1 MAINL
6 EESTVAIRESRLGG
20 ITGYDG
26 DICDLC
32 RQTKCGSADNRER
45 CFSQAGSCISS
56 ALHGLANIT
65 DIAVI
70 NHAPQGCTA
79 FAPDSLTEHGFVAKK
94 RGVPYH
100 TVILGTDINE
110 KDTVFGATDSLKEIV
125 LETYRRYKPKA
136 IFIGTSCTSGIIG
149 EDIDS
154 VVDELKQ
161 ELPIP
166 VASVHCEGFKSKIL
180 AGRFDLVDH
189 AVLTSIVKPPRKK
202 NHKVNFKNFNESAR
216 EEITELFANFGVEP
230 FFFYATATVEE
241 LSHLSESLAT
251 VCICGS
257 LGTYIGNALEEKY
270 GVPYIKT
277 IDPLG
282 IVGFETWLRALG
294 KVIAQEAAVEA
305 YIERERALY
314 LPQIEAVKRELQG
327 LRAVV
332 NMGPGFAFQISRV
345 LQELGIKL
353 EYVISLHHDSRFDD
367 GEVPAF
373 IEYYAQKENAVENFK
388 VSISDQQNFEIMN
401 ILNAFKP
408 DIYLSRH
415 SGTTVGAIKQ
425 GVASLFVG
433 DEYKAFGYKGT
444 LDFAQT
450 ILYTVKNRSF
460 EKNLAAR
467 VKLPYTAWWYKQN
480 SAAFLKEEVE

>member
-1 MAINL
+1 MEINL
-6 EESTVAIRESRLGG
+6 DESTVEIRENRLGA

-32 RQTKCGSADNRER
+32 NQTRCGTVKNRER

-65 DIAVI
+65 DIAII
-70 NHAPQGCTA
+70 NHASQGCTA
-79 FAPDSLTEHGFVAKK
+79 FAPDSITEHGFVAKK
-94 RGVPYH
+94 RGVPYN

-110 KDTVFGATDSLKEIV
+110 NDTVFGATGSLRDIV
-125 LETYRRYKPKA
+125 FETYKRYKPKA

-149 EDIDS
+149 EDIDGI
-154 VVDELKQ
+154 VDELKK

-166 VASVHCEGFKSKIL
+166 IASVHCEGFKSRVL

-202 NHKVNFKNFNESAR
+202 NNMINFKNFNESAR
-216 EEITELFANFGVEP
+216 EEITEMFSNFGVKP
-230 FFFYATATVEE
+230 FFFYATSTVEE
-241 LSHLSESLAT
+241 LSHLSEALAT

-257 LGTYIGNALEEKY
+257 LGTYIGNVLEKEY

-282 IVGFETWLRALG
+282 IVGFETWLRELG
-294 KVIAQEAAVEA
+294 KVIKKEKDVED
-305 YIERERALY
+305 YIQRERAIY
-314 LPQIEAVKRELQG
+314 LPKIEEVKKELKG

-345 LQELGIKL
+345 LQELGI
-353 EYVISLHHDSRFDD
+353 EIVYVISLHHDIKLDNN
-367 GEVPAF
+367 EIPPF
-373 IEYYAQKENAVENFK
+373 IEYYLDDESSNNFK

-401 ILNAFKP
+401 ILNKYKP

-415 SGTTVGAIKQ
+415 SGTTVDAIKQ

-433 DEYKAFGYKGT
+433 DEYKAFGYRGT
-444 LDFAQT
+444 LDFAHT

-467 VKLPYTAWWYKQN
+467 IKLPYTDWWYKQN
-480 SAAFLKEEVE
+480 SAAFLKEEVK

>member
-1 MAINL
+1 MELNL
-6 EESTVAIRESRLGG
+6 NKSTVEIREIRLEG

-26 DICDLC
+26 DMCDLC
-32 RQTKCGSADNRER
+32 NKTRCGTIKNRER
-45 CFSQAGSCISS
+45 CFNQAGSCISS

-65 DIAVI
+65 DVAII

-94 RGVPYH
+94 RGIAYN
-100 TVILGTDINE
+100 TVILGTDVNE
-110 KDTVFGATDSLKEIV
+110 QDTVFGATESLKDIV
-125 LETYRRYKPKA
+125 LETYKRYKPKA

-154 VVDELKQ
+154 VVDELKK
-161 ELPIP
+161 ELLIPI
-166 VASVHCEGFKSKIL
+166 AAVHCEGFKSKIL

-189 AVLTSIVKPPRKK
+189 AILTSIVKPPKEK
-202 NHKVNFKNFNESAR
+202 NNMINFKNFNESAR
-216 EEITELFANFGVEP
+216 DEVTEMFANFDVKP

-257 LGTYIGNALEEKY
+257 LGTYIGNALEKQY
-270 GVPYIKT
+270 GVPYVKT

-282 IVGFETWLRALG
+282 IIGFETWLRELG
-294 KVIAQEAAVEA
+294 KVIKKEAAVEA
-305 YIERERALY
+305 YIQRERAIY
-314 LPQIEAVKRELQG
+314 LPKIAEVKKELQG
-327 LRAVV
+327 LHAVV

-345 LQELGIKL
+345 LQELGI
-353 EYVISLHHDSRFDD
+353 EIDYVISLHHDAKFDD
-367 GEVPAF
+367 NEIPPF
-373 IEYYAQKENAVENFK
+373 IKYYSDDQSSNNFK

-401 ILNAFKP
+401 ILNKYKP

-415 SGTTVGAIKQ
+415 SGTTEGAIKQ

-433 DEYKAFGYKGT
+433 DEYKAFGYRGT
-444 LDFAQT
+444 LDFAHT

-467 VKLPYTAWWYKQN
+467 VKLPYTDWWYKQN
-480 SAAFLKEEVE
+480 STTFLKEEVK

>member
-1 MAINL
+1 MKNNL
-6 EESTVAIRESRLGG
+6 NGSTVEIRENRLVG

-32 RQTKCGSADNRER
+32 NKTKEGSVKNRGR
-45 CFSQAGSCISS
+45 CFTQAGSCVSS

-65 DIAVI
+65 DVAII

-79 FAPDSLTEHGFVAKK
+79 FAPGSIEEHRSVAEK
-94 RGVPYH
+94 RGVEYN
-100 TVILGTDINE
+100 TVIVGTDISE
-110 KDTVFGATDSLKEIV
+110 KDTVYGALDSLKEIV

-136 IFIGTSCTSGIIG
+136 IFIGASCASGIIG

-154 VVDELKQ
+154 IVEELKK
-161 ELPIP
+161 ELLIPI
-166 VASVHCEGFKSKIL
+166 ASVHCEGFKTKIL
-180 AGRFDLVDH
+180 AGRFDLEDH
-189 AVLTSIVKPPRKK
+189 AILTSIVKPPRKK
-202 NHKVNFKNFNESAR
+202 NGMVNFRNFNESAR
-216 EEITELFANFGVEP
+216 EEITEMFSNFGVKP
-230 FFFYATATVEE
+230 FFFPSSSTVEE
-241 LSHLSESLAT
+241 LSHLSEALAT

-257 LGTYIGNALEEKY
+257 LGTYVGNALEKEY

-277 IDPLG
+277 VDPLG

-294 KVIAQEAAVEA
+294 NAIEKEKEVEA
-305 YIERERALY
+305 YIQRERAIY
-314 LPQIEAVKRELQG
+314 LPKIEEVKKELKG

-345 LQELGIKL
+345 LEELGIEV
-353 EYVISLHHDSRFDD
+353 EYVIALHHDAKFDD
-367 GEVPAF
+367 DAIPPF
-373 IEYYAQKENAVENFK
+373 IEHYLEDKSFNNFK

-401 ILNAFKP
+401 ILNKYKP

-415 SGTTVGAIKQ
+415 SGTNVEAIKQ

-433 DEYKAFGYKGT
+433 DEYKVFGYKGT
-444 LDFAQT
+444 LDFAHT

-467 VKLPYTAWWYKQN
+467 TKLPYTDWWYKQN
-480 SAAFLKEEVE
+480 STKFLNEEVK

>member
-1 MAINL
+1 MGINL
-6 EESTVAIRESRLGG
+6 NESTVAIREIRLDG

-26 DICDLC
+26 DIQDLC
-32 RQTKCGSADNRER
+32 HQTKCGNLKNRER
-45 CFSQAGSCISS
+45 CFSQAGSCICS

-65 DIAVI
+65 DVAII

-79 FAPDSLTEHGFVAKK
+79 FAPDSLVEHAFVAKK
-94 RGVPYH
+94 RGVAYN

-110 KDTVFGATDSLKEIV
+110 KDTAFGATGSLKEIV
-125 LETYRRYKPKA
+125 LETYKRYKPKA
-136 IFIGTSCTSGIIG
+136 IFIGTSCASGIIG

-154 VVDELKQ
+154 VVDELKA
-161 ELPIP
+161 ELSIPI
-166 VASVHCEGFKSKIL
+166 ASIHCEGFKTKIL
-180 AGRFDLVDH
+180 AGRFDLEDH
-189 AVLTSIVKPPRKK
+189 AVLTSIVKPPIKK
-202 NHKVNFKNFNESAR
+202 NGMVNFKNFNESAR
-216 EEITELFANFGVEP
+216 EEITEMFANFGVKP
-230 FFFYATATVEE
+230 FFFYSAATVEE
-241 LSHLSESLAT
+241 LSHLSEALAT

-257 LGTYIGNALEEKY
+257 LGTYMGNALEKEY
-270 GVPYIKT
+270 GVPYVNT

-282 IVGFETWLRALG
+282 IVGFETWLRELG
-294 KVIAQEAAVEA
+294 RVIEKEKEVEA
-305 YIERERALY
+305 YLERERAIY
-314 LPQIEAVKRELQG
+314 LPKIEEVKKELKG

-345 LQELGIKL
+345 LQELGI
-353 EYVISLHHDSRFDD
+353 EIAYVISLHHDTKFDD
-367 GEVPAF
+367 DQIPPFMQFYLDDESS
-373 IEYYAQKENAVENFK
+373 NNFK

-401 ILNAFKP
+401 ILNKVKP

-444 LDFAQT
+444 LDFAHT
-450 ILYTVKNRSF
+450 LLYTVKNRSF

-467 VKLPYTAWWYKQN
+467 VKLPYTDWWYKQN
-480 SAAFLKEEVE
+480 STTFLKEEVK